1 MFGIRCL
8 LREASLLIHPA
19 VMGKKYLGLPF
30 TGTYCTT
37 QLASFATWPRLYLR
51 YFLRWHS
58 SLSEDHRK
66 VVKFYPG
73 WPADTAGLC
82 GRIIQQV
89 QQRNP
94 LRWEQGVEVFRRSFD
109 RIPVYCVSFTAEADG
124 GKN

>member
-8 LREASLLIHPA
+8 LREATLLIYPA

-30 TGTYCTT
+30 TGTYCTA
-37 QLASFATWPRLYLR
+37 QLASFATWPRLYLK
-51 YFLRWHS
+51 YFHRWHS

-82 GRIIQQV
+82 
-89 QQRNP
+89 
-94 LRWEQGVEVFRRSFD
+94 
-109 RIPVYCVSFTAEADG
+109 
-124 GKN
+124 